1 MQVRQIFPEEQRS
14 AVRMSLRKKPLW
26 MPVLMDSV
34 GGMHTAGD
42 PEQYRTATQ
51 QPEIRSEERK
61 EIVRPEGN
69 AFFTEISA
77 EEKERTGE
85 QAVQAEDDAG
95 EKREDPVE
103 GKLPDRPDDVVSSER
118 QAERGGDTGEIP
130 ERQES
135 SVSPGNTAGFCP
147 NTGLG
152 AES

>member
-1 MQVRQIFPEEQRS
+1 
-14 AVRMSLRKKPLW
+14 
-26 MPVLMDSV
+26 MDSV

-103 GKLPDRPDDVVSSER
+103 GKLRTGRMMSFRQRDRRREAEIRER
-118 QAERGGDTGEIP
+118 FRSGRNPLFHGKHCRILP
-130 ERQES
+130 
-135 SVSPGNTAGFCP
+135 
-147 NTGLG
+147 
-152 AES
+152 